1 MSKKSKP
8 LKGILG
14 LPKKAERQ
22 VFVFGR
28 FAEELPSDDSDDA
41 DFTILEGDEDKDK
54 RQKNTKTRKSGKKAK
69 SKTVSSNDNGEEE
82 KSKKKKR
89 NVQNNSRQTA
99 SCKRTKMVP
108 STDSKDMPVTTKQL
122 NQTGNDT
129 SVSPSISSGWTELI
143 PTEILLLIFQ
153 NVIKSI
159 SGSSVPFLCKMSRVC
174 RRWREVAIEPVLWRN
189 VDLSTS
195 CVIKASSGT
204 IEKLAPS
211 RLTAVTELSLLGWEK
226 LTDKGIQAIGKHCKQ
241 LQSIVLAQCGSLT
254 SAGIATLADNCG
266 QLKMID
272 VAFTKIDIASL
283 QHLLKVLGCQLE
295 NLSLRNCNRLHGE
308 SILPLVQEHCPNL
321 ISLDLSSTSVRKLC
335 VEKLQAGCPKL
346 KHLFLVNLLL
356 TSTPICKTLVN
367 GKKPNGFTELETL
380 GLPCGFVGSDQRTD
394 RLLDRIL
401 WASRNLKML
410 DIRGPNRYSHD
421 GLRRL
426 PASSLE
432 QLYFTNSASF
442 SKVAAIVEKWH
453 HSLEVLDLSQN
464 KNVEDEDMELLE
476 NFGMPKLHTLDLNN
490 TNITAL
496 GLKRVLNGCPNL
508 TDLNLS
514 SCRGL
519 PRGIKQRHQGE
530 GVLKLP
536 QRLVESEQISSDSE

>member
-1 MSKKSKP
+1 MSRRSKTP
-8 LKGILG
+8 KGILG

-41 DFTILEGDEDKDK
+41 DFTILEGGDKQK
-54 RQKNTKTRKSGKKAK
+54 RQKNAKTRKCGKKAK
-69 SKTVSSNDNGEEE
+69 SKTVSSNKDGEGE
-82 KSKKKKR
+82 KSKEKNRIVQNDYRKTASKKKAKL
-89 NVQNNSRQTA
+89 VS
-99 SCKRTKMVP
+99 
-108 STDSKDMPVTTKQL
+108 STDNKDIHATTEEL
-122 NQTGNDT
+122 NQTMNNT
-129 SVSPSISSGWTELI
+129 SVSTCISSGWTELI
-143 PTEILLLIFQ
+143 PTEILISIFQ

-174 RRWREVAIEPVLWRN
+174 RRWREVAIEPVLWRK
-189 VDLSTS
+189 VDLSSS

-204 IEKLAPS
+204 IERLAPS

-226 LTDKGIQAIGKHCKQ
+226 LTDKGMQTIGKHCKQ
-241 LQSIVLAQCGSLT
+241 LQSIVLAQCWSLT
-254 SAGIATLADNCG
+254 SAGVASLADNCG

-272 VAFTKIDIASL
+272 VAFTKIDITGL
-283 QHLLKVLGCQLE
+283 QHIVKVLGCQLE
-295 NLSLRNCNRLHGE
+295 NLSLRNCNRVQGE
-308 SILPLVQEHCPNL
+308 SILPLIQEHCPNL
-321 ISLDLSSTSVRKLC
+321 TSLDLSSTNIRKLC

-356 TSTPICKTLVN
+356 TSTPVCKTLIN
-367 GKKPNGFTELETL
+367 GKKPNGFPELETL
-380 GLPCGFVGSDQRTD
+380 GLPCGFIGYDQRND
-394 RLLDRIL
+394 RFLDRIL

-410 DIRGPNRYSHD
+410 DIRGPNTYSHD

-442 SKVAAIVEKWH
+442 CKVAVIVEKWH

-464 KNVEDEDMELLE
+464 KTVEDEDMELLK

-496 GLKRVLNGCPNL
+496 GLKSVLNGCPNL

-519 PRGIKQRHQGE
+519 PRGVKQRHQGE
-530 GVLKLP
+530 AVLKLP
-536 QRLVESEQISSDSE
+536 QRLVDSMQLSSDSE